1 LGARYLE
8 RFPDN
13 VLFRRSPLIVLKL
26 GLLGKLARFD
36 RRGVEGWHS
45 FGYIIFIGNLF
56 FTCGIIIQLFFFDKT
71 NKEMKIPQNFLPE
84 KVPEENSTTK
94 KSYNFSANNVHT
106 KVDIYI
112 YGGEQSLSD
121 LSIYRL

>member
-1 LGARYLE
+1 
-8 RFPDN
+8 
-13 VLFRRSPLIVLKL
+13 
-26 GLLGKLARFD
+26 
-36 RRGVEGWHS
+36 
-45 FGYIIFIGNLF
+45 
-56 FTCGIIIQLFFFDKT
+56 
-71 NKEMKIPQNFLPE
+71 MKIPQNFLPE